1 MRSETETNRETNR
14 DEPGFIE
21 CKQTIPV
28 AGKAPTLDD
37 LNLLEKSLFGN
48 QKNVSE
54 EELVWWEIGPDN
66 FMINALKRAVTI
78 STYTLEKQIKQVEK
92 DIKKA
97 QKVFFS

>member
-1 MRSETETNRETNR
+1 MFKNLVVQ
-14 DEPGFIE
+14 GFDSSSSIKE
-21 CKQTIPV
+21 DYKD
-28 AGKAPTLDD
+28 PTLDD
-37 LNLLEKSLFGN
+37 LNLLEKSLFGD
-48 QKNVSE
+48 QKSVPE

-78 STYTLEKQIKQVEK
+78 STHTLEKQIKQVEK